1 MDLCATPAVELA
13 RLIRARELSAAEL
26 LAAVLAR
33 IADANPAVNAIV
45 TLAAEQA
52 TAAAAALDAQAA
64 RGSFAGP
71 LHGLPIAVKDLA
83 ETAGIRTTFGSPLF
97 ASFVPDFDAP
107 HVARLKQA
115 GAVVIGKTNTPEFG
129 AGSQTFNRVFGPTRN
144 PYDTRLTPG
153 GSSGGAAA
161 AVAAGLIPFADGSDL
176 GASVRNPASFCG
188 LVGLRTTPGLVPADL
203 FDPLGVVGPIARTA
217 PDAALLLAGMCG
229 TDPGLPMARP
239 ERPEEFLGLR
249 PASLRGLRVAWTF
262 DWVTCRCSR
271 RSWPCSRRAAGRWRT
286 PGARWPTPR
295 PRWPTRTR
303 SSRCFGPPGWP
314 GWRRSCATTAT
325 RSRPPWP
332 GTSRRAS
339 PWAASRSRRPGPGMP
354 RSSGGSAR
362 SWPTGGYEVLALP
375 TAQVVPFPVEQD
387 G

>member
-45 TLAAEQA
+45 TLAAGQA
-52 TAAAAALDAQAA
+52 AAAAAALDAQAA

-97 ASFVPDFDAP
+97 ASYVPDFDAP

-129 AGSQTFNRVFGPTRN
+129 AGSQTFNPVLGPTGN

-176 GASVRNPASFCG
+176 AASVRNPRSCWPGCAGPIPGCPWPG
-188 LVGLRTTPGLVPADL
+188 PNGLRNSSACGPRRCGGSAWPGPS
-203 FDPLGVVGPIARTA
+203 T
-217 PDAALLLAGMCG
+217 
-229 TDPGLPMARP
+229 
-239 ERPEEFLGLR
+239 
-249 PASLRGLRVAWTF
+249 
-262 DWVTCRCSR
+262 WVTCRCSR

-286 PGARWPTPR
+286 RGAR
-295 PRWPTRTR
+295 
-303 SSRCFGPPGWP
+303 
-314 GWRRSCATTAT
+314 
-325 RSRPPWP
+325 
-332 GTSRRAS
+332 
-339 PWAASRSRRPGPGMP
+339 
-354 RSSGGSAR
+354 
-362 SWPTGGYEVLALP
+362 
-375 TAQVVPFPVEQD
+375 
-387 G
+387 